1 MPAPSIHHCCS
12 NHLQQHSPRAINGRR
27 ESLRLSISR
36 MQHDR
41 RNYPP
46 RARVVHQSR
55 SSTPHSRPKTR
66 HIRLLW
72 SRRSTNRTIRS
83 LGGRGRNFGRA
94 TWRGSDWA
102 TALGTRCSE
111 GQTCL
116 GIFEIPPH
124 WWRSSV
130 RCWQGGYQ
138 KACGYVW
145 QNNFVSR

>member
-1 MPAPSIHHCCS
+1 MASRSTFYRGINTKSFATMITSTSSKDINNGTPAPSIHHCCS
-12 NHLQQHSPRAINGRR
+12 NHLQQRIPRAINER
-27 ESLRLSISR
+27 ESLCLRLSG

-94 TWRGSDWA
+94 T
-102 TALGTRCSE
+102 
-111 GQTCL
+111 
-116 GIFEIPPH
+116 
-124 WWRSSV
+124 
-130 RCWQGGYQ
+130 
-138 KACGYVW
+138 
-145 QNNFVSR
+145 